1 MGKPVLLRVPLLEL
15 VLQVYRLV
23 RVFVLICL
31 MVPFVVLIFQIK
43 IQNILSRSSHQ
54 TTPLLDGG
62 MAGFTEAFLDGFFMP
77 FSAWYIW

>member
-31 MVPFVVLIFQIK
+31 MVPFVVLIF
-43 IQNILSRSSHQ
+43 
-54 TTPLLDGG
+54 
-62 MAGFTEAFLDGFFMP
+62 
-77 FSAWYIW
+77 

>member
-31 MVPFVVLIFQIK
+31 MVSFVVLIF
-43 IQNILSRSSHQ
+43 
-54 TTPLLDGG
+54 
-62 MAGFTEAFLDGFFMP
+62 
-77 FSAWYIW
+77 